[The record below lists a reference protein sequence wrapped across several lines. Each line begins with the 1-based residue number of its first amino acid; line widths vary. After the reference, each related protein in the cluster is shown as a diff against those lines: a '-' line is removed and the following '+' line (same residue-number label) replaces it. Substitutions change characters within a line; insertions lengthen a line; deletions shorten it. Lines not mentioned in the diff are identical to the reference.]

1 MKVLVVTDTRN
12 DFATG
17 LLGTPEGRRS
27 VLESLRRRQSA
38 ADNG

>member
-12 DFATG
+12 DFAAG
-17 LLGTPEGRRS
+17 PLETPEGRRS
-27 VLESLRRRQSA
+27 VLEFLRRCQSA